1 VNCCGLDRLKAK
13 RLSTASNCR
22 FWLKFSP
29 IIFRPL
35 RRVGSIM
42 NTDEIFRRLRIGL
55 SLVVGFFT
63 GKFLATTMQH
73 HASEFFIGGFGV
85 GVVLTQLVCW
95 GVESRWGSKR
105 SE

>member
-1 VNCCGLDRLKAK
+1 
-13 RLSTASNCR
+13 
-22 FWLKFSP
+22 
-29 IIFRPL
+29 
-35 RRVGSIM
+35 M
-42 NTDEIFRRLRIGL
+42 NTEEIFKRLRIGL

-85 GVVLTQLVCW
+85 GVVLTQLVYW
-95 GVESRWGSKR
+95 GIESLWGGGR

>member
-1 VNCCGLDRLKAK
+1 
-13 RLSTASNCR
+13 
-22 FWLKFSP
+22 
-29 IIFRPL
+29 
-35 RRVGSIM
+35 M
-42 NTDEIFRRLRIGL
+42 NTEEIFKRLRIGL

-85 GVVLTQLVCW
+85 GVVLTQLVYRGIESLW
-95 GVESRWGSKR
+95 GGER

>member
-1 VNCCGLDRLKAK
+1 
-13 RLSTASNCR
+13 
-22 FWLKFSP
+22 
-29 IIFRPL
+29 
-35 RRVGSIM
+35 M
-42 NTDEIFRRLRIGL
+42 NTEEIFKRLRIGL

-85 GVVLTQLVCW
+85 GVVLTQLVYWSIESLW
-95 GVESRWGSKR
+95 GGER

>member
-1 VNCCGLDRLKAK
+1 
-13 RLSTASNCR
+13 
-22 FWLKFSP
+22 
-29 IIFRPL
+29 
-35 RRVGSIM
+35 M
-42 NTDEIFRRLRIGL
+42 NTEEIFKRLRIGL

-85 GVVLTQLVCW
+85 GFVLTQLVYW
-95 GVESRWGSKR
+95 SIESLSGSKR